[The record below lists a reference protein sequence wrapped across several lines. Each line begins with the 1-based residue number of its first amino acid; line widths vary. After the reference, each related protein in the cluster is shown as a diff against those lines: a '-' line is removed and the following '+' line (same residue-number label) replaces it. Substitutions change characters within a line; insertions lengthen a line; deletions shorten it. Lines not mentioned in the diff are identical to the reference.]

1 MPPMSTNGA
10 SAANGSLMRSEALEV
25 GAAILIVGAVV
36 RGTFTYVRDSLH
48 RPPAPGAYARY
59 KENLGLGL
67 LLGLEILIAAD
78 VIRTIA
84 LEPSFA
90 SIGVL
95 GLLVVVRTFLSWSI
109 VVEIEGRWPW
119 EQRKREG
126 QGQESD
132 LP

>member
-1 MPPMSTNGA
+1 MDTIHHGIEYVA
-10 SAANGSLMRSEALEV
+10 LGIEAV
-25 GAAILIVGAVV
+25 AIILIVAAVV
-36 RGTFTYVRDSLH
+36 RGTFTYVRDLLH

-84 LEPSFA
+84 LEPSFT

-109 VVEIEGRWPW
+109 VVEIEGHWPW
-119 EQRKREG
+119 EQSK
-126 QGQESD
+126 QKGQEQGSD
-132 LP
+132 AP

>member
-1 MPPMSTNGA
+1 MGTIHHSIEYVA
-10 SAANGSLMRSEALEV
+10 LAIEAV
-25 GAAILIVGAVV
+25 AIIIIVAAVV
-36 RGTFTYVRDSLH
+36 RGTFSYVRDILR
-48 RPPAPGAYARY
+48 RPPVSGAYARY
-59 KENLGLGL
+59 KESLGLGL

-84 LEPSFA
+84 LEPTFT

-119 EQRKREG
+119 EQRTPEGNLQERE
-126 QGQESD
+126 SPD
-132 LP
+132 V